1 MQIKRVMMRPRVRRR
16 KVEEV
21 AEVVEVTQVTE
32 AIEEYKRCSGCV
44 SRKMC
49 DKQEKCLHG
58 TSIKPKGK
66 KNGTN
71 R

>member
-1 MQIKRVMMRPRVRRR
+1 MNVTRVMMRPRPKRR

-21 AEVVEVTQVTE
+21 AEVAQV
-32 AIEEYKRCSGCV
+32 AEEYKRCSGCV

-58 TSIKPKGK
+58 TSVKPKGK

>member
-1 MQIKRVMMRPRVRRR
+1 MMRPRPKRR

-21 AEVVEVTQVTE
+21 AEVAQV
-32 AIEEYKRCSGCV
+32 AEEYKRCSGCV

-58 TSIKPKGK
+58 TSVKPKGK

>member
-1 MQIKRVMMRPRVRRR
+1 MRPRPKRR

-21 AEVVEVTQVTE
+21 AEVAQV
-32 AIEEYKRCSGCV
+32 AEEYKRCSGCV

-58 TSIKPKGK
+58 TSVKPKGK

>member
-1 MQIKRVMMRPRVRRR
+1 MEIRRVMMRPRPKRR

-21 AEVVEVTQVTE
+21 AEVAQV
-32 AIEEYKRCSGCV
+32 AEEYKRCSGCV

-58 TSIKPKGK
+58 TSVKPKGK

>member
-1 MQIKRVMMRPRVRRR
+1 MMRPRPKRR

-21 AEVVEVTQVTE
+21 AEVAQV
-32 AIEEYKRCSGCV
+32 AEEYKRCSGWV

-58 TSIKPKGK
+58 TSVKPKGK

>member
-1 MQIKRVMMRPRVRRR
+1 MEIRRVMMRPRPKRR

-21 AEVVEVTQVTE
+21 AEVAVV
-32 AIEEYKRCSGCV
+32 AEEFKKCSGCV
-44 SRKMC
+44 TRKMC

-58 TSIKPKGK
+58 TSVKPKGK

>member
-1 MQIKRVMMRPRVRRR
+1 MRPRPKRR

-21 AEVVEVTQVTE
+21 AEVAQV
-32 AIEEYKRCSGCV
+32 AEEYKRCSGCV